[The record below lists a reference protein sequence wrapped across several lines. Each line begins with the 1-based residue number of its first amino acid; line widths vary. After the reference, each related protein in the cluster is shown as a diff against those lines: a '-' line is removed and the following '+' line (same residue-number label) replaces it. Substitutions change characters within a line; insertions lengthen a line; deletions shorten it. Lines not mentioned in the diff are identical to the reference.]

1 MADDES
7 GSQLLIRLFQHTLSE
22 DPKIRTAAYRAL
34 GNFEPEM
41 SVISCLLNG
50 LDDNDPNV
58 RRAAGSS
65 LIKFG
70 YFNRAAMAM

>member
-1 MADDES
+1 MSEDES
-7 GSQLLIRLFQHTLSE
+7 GSQLLIRLFEHTLSE
-22 DPKIRTAAYRAL
+22 DPKIRAAAYRAL

-50 LDDNDPNV
+50 LEDTDPHA
-58 RRAAGSS
+58 RRAAGAS

-70 YFNRAAMAM
+70 YFNRTAMAM

>member
-1 MADDES
+1 MSEDEN
-7 GSQLLIRLFQHTLSE
+7 GSQLLIRLFEHTLSD
-22 DPKIRTAAYRAL
+22 DPKIRSAAYKAL

-50 LDDNDPNV
+50 LDDNDPQA
-58 RRAAGSS
+58 RRSAGAS

-70 YFNRAAMAM
+70 YFNRTAMVV